1 MTASTANQVLGYGSL
16 ITTTGTLIGQCRL
29 RQRLGAYVTS
39 FSACRPFPQP
49 TAITGKDD
57 NLQKPQLSAS
67 SGTLS
72 SQYRAPYFL
81 SFFLRV
87 N

>member
-1 MTASTANQVLGYGSL
+1 MTASLANQHLGYDNQRHADWLDS
-16 ITTTGTLIGQCRL
+16 L
-29 RQRLGAYVTS
+29 RQRLAAYVTS

-57 NLQKPQLSAS
+57 NLQKEPQLSAS

-72 SQYRAPYFL
+72 SLYAFL
-81 SFFLRV
+81 SFFLLFLRV

>member
-1 MTASTANQVLGYGSL
+1 MTASAANQVLSYGSL
-16 ITTTGTLIGQCRL
+16 ITTTGTLIGHCRL

-57 NLQKPQLSAS
+57 NLQKNLN
-67 SGTLS
+67 
-72 SQYRAPYFL
+72 FL
-81 SFFLRV
+81 QVLAHSPLNIALLIFSFSFFG
-87 N
+87 